1 MLLSPMAS
9 KTVIAASVAVFR
21 SVNLIYKTFYI
32 ISVIFLNLV
41 ECTQD
46 FNTPKKTF
54 RTISANS
61 RSHNF
66 VSICITKNFPYVML
80 FCITLHKSCNL
91 YCIYEINLPM

>member
-32 ISVIFLNLV
+32 ISVIFLNLF

-61 RSHNF
+61 RSQNF
-66 VSICITKNFPYVML
+66 VSIFALLKFSLCNAF
-80 FCITLHKSCNL
+80 LHNSS
-91 YCIYEINLPM
+91 

>member
-9 KTVIAASVAVFR
+9 KTVIAASVAAFR

-32 ISVIFLNLV
+32 ISVIFLNLF

-66 VSICITKNFPYVML
+66 VSI
-80 FCITLHKSCNL
+80 L

>member
-32 ISVIFLNLV
+32 ISVIFLNLF

-46 FNTPKKTF
+46 FNTQK
-54 RTISANS
+54 NV
-61 RSHNF
+61 SHN
-66 VSICITKNFPYVML
+66 ICK
-80 FCITLHKSCNL
+80 
-91 YCIYEINLPM
+91 

>member
-32 ISVIFLNLV
+32 ISVIFFLNLF

-46 FNTPKKTF
+46 FNTPKKRF
-54 RTISANS
+54 AQYLQIVVRTI
-61 RSHNF
+61 
-66 VSICITKNFPYVML
+66 L
-80 FCITLHKSCNL
+80 
-91 YCIYEINLPM
+91 

>member
-1 MLLSPMAS
+1 MAS
-9 KTVIAASVAVFR
+9 KTVIAASVAAFR

-32 ISVIFLNLV
+32 ISVIFLNLF

-46 FNTPKKTF
+46 FNTPKKNVSHN
-54 RTISANS
+54 INS

>member
-32 ISVIFLNLV
+32 ISVIFLNLF

-46 FNTPKKTF
+46 FNTQKKRF
-54 RTISANS
+54 AQYLQIVVRTI
-61 RSHNF
+61 
-66 VSICITKNFPYVML
+66 L
-80 FCITLHKSCNL
+80 
-91 YCIYEINLPM
+91 